1 MISYNGIAV
10 SSGIAR
16 SRAKV
21 LNDVNDFVK
30 VEEGDIIIVYK
41 SYPGWV
47 IPLIKASGMICEIGG
62 ALSHIGIL
70 CRESGKP
77 CVSGI
82 PDICSIIKDGDD
94 VMIDGN
100 KGVVYVYK

>member
-1 MISYNGIAV
+1 
-10 SSGIAR
+10 
-16 SRAKV
+16 
-21 LNDVNDFVK
+21 
-30 VEEGDIIIVYK
+30 
-41 SYPGWV
+41 
-47 IPLIKASGMICEIGG
+47 MICEIGG

-82 PDICSIIKDGDD
+82 PDVCSIIKDGDD